1 MLDEILRALTAS
13 SEASPFAPTR
23 HLLDADAI
31 GAMTTHDLSLAEE
44 EPLKSTAQFMH
55 FSETLVADGT
65 MLRLHAEAG
74 AGHVA
79 ERVAGDADGWD

>member
-1 MLDEILRALTAS
+1 VFRIAAVGGLPARRDPQGTNSVERSIAVRAV
-13 SEASPFAPTR
+13 TR

-55 FSETLVADGT
+55 FSATLDADGT
-65 MLRLHAEAG
+65 CASTTR
-74 AGHVA
+74 
-79 ERVAGDADGWD
+79 